1 MCSITDIQSQRSDPV
16 GKRRQFIDADGH
28 VIEPDDIWENYLEPA
43 FRSEMSFT
51 RFKYQ
56 GNPLTCTEEI
66 RVAGDVLPASGVAG
80 FPTPVAKDAE
90 YEEAARQGFPPHVY
104 IEAMDR
110 VGIDYMVV
118 YPSVGLLLWAAPHL
132 KAAAGAAY
140 CRAYNNWVRD
150 FCVETHGRV
159 VGAGCLDLRD
169 VDAAIKE
176 ARRCVE
182 ELGMKALRIQPIPV
196 DRLPLFDR
204 SYDPLWA
211 TVADLNVPLGIHP
224 GAPSYETLIADYM
237 SGTDPG
243 VVSAQVT
250 TAFSVGSMLASAAL
264 IMGGVLQRHPM
275 LRVVHL
281 ECGAG
286 WVPFWMDR
294 LAVSVQGGNRGMDV
308 PGLPMYPADYFRR
321 QCYISADPDDPGI
334 KSVIDSLGDD
344 NIVVATDFGHPEG
357 HRYLRAIDDLVEL
370 PGVSADSKRKIM
382 WDNARKLYQL

>member
-1 MCSITDIQSQRSDPV
+1 MVKQHR
-16 GKRRQFIDADGH
+16 FIDADGH
-28 VIEPDDIWENYLEPA
+28 VIEPEDIWERYLEPE
-43 FRSEMSFT
+43 FRSQMPVT
-51 RFKYQ
+51 RFRYAGQ
-56 GNPLTCTEEI
+56 PLTLAEEI

-80 FPTPVAKDAE
+80 FPTPVPEDAA
-90 YEEAARQGFPPHVY
+90 YEEPARQGFPPDSY

-110 VGIDYMVV
+110 VGIDYMVA
-118 YPSVGLLLWAAPHL
+118 YPSVGLLLWSAPHIT
-132 KAAAGAAY
+132 AAAGAAY
-140 CRAYNNWVRD
+140 CRAYNNWARD

-169 VDAAIKE
+169 VDAAVKE
-176 ARRCVE
+176 AQRCVK

-196 DRLPLFDR
+196 DRRRPLFHPTYER
-204 SYDPLWA
+204 LWA
-211 TVADLNVPLGIHP
+211 TIADLNVPLGVHP
-224 GAPSYETLIADYM
+224 GAPSFESLTADYL

-250 TAFSVGSMLASAAL
+250 TAFSIGSMIASAAL
-264 IMGGVLQRHPM
+264 IMGGVLQRHPK

-286 WVPFWMDR
+286 WVPFWLDR

-308 PGLPMYPADYFRR
+308 PGLPMLPADYFRR

-334 KSVIDSLGDD
+334 KPVIDFLGDE

-357 HRYLRAIDDLVEL
+357 HRYSRAIEDLL
-370 PGVSADSKRKIM
+370 AIPGVSDESKHKIM
-382 WDNARKLYQL
+382 WDNALRLYPLQ

>member
-1 MCSITDIQSQRSDPV
+1 
-16 GKRRQFIDADGH
+16 

-43 FRSEMSFT
+43 FRSEMPFT
-51 RFKYQ
+51 RFTYA
-56 GNPLTCTEEI
+56 GNPLTCSEEI
-66 RVAGDVLPASGVAG
+66 RVAGDVLPGSRVAG
-80 FPTPVAKDAE
+80 LPNPVAKDAE
-90 YEEAARQGFPPHVY
+90 YKEAARQGFPPRVY
-104 IEAMDR
+104 IEAMER

-118 YPSVGLLLWAAPHL
+118 YPSVGLLLWSAPHL

-176 ARRCVE
+176 ARRCVK

-196 DRLPLFDR
+196 QRRPLFDR

-224 GAPSYETLIADYM
+224 GAPSYESLIADYM
-237 SGTDPG
+237 SGSDPS

-264 IMGGVLQRHPM
+264 IMGGVLQRHPT

-308 PGLPMYPADYFRR
+308 PGLPLHPADYFRR

-334 KSVIDSLGDD
+334 KPVIDSLGDD

-370 PGVSADSKRKIM
+370 PGVPEDSKRKIM
-382 WDNARKLYQL
+382 WDNARKLYRL

>member
-1 MCSITDIQSQRSDPV
+1 
-16 GKRRQFIDADGH
+16 
-28 VIEPDDIWENYLEPA
+28 
-43 FRSEMSFT
+43 
-51 RFKYQ
+51 
-56 GNPLTCTEEI
+56 
-66 RVAGDVLPASGVAG
+66 
-80 FPTPVAKDAE
+80 
-90 YEEAARQGFPPHVY
+90 
-104 IEAMDR
+104 
-110 VGIDYMVV
+110 
-118 YPSVGLLLWAAPHL
+118 
-132 KAAAGAAY
+132 
-140 CRAYNNWVRD
+140 
-150 FCVETHGRV
+150 
-159 VGAGCLDLRD
+159 
-169 VDAAIKE
+169 
-176 ARRCVE
+176 
-182 ELGMKALRIQPIPV
+182 
-196 DRLPLFDR
+196 
-204 SYDPLWA
+204 
-211 TVADLNVPLGIHP
+211 
-224 GAPSYETLIADYM
+224 M

-334 KSVIDSLGDD
+334 KSVIDSLGDG